1 MRNLFKASVLLRS
14 LVLASLAIGTAH
26 AQQRGQQAQPIQQ
39 NASAQLEILPIRGN
53 LYMLAGAGAN
63 IALSVGPDGVLIVDT
78 GTAQNSDRILA
89 AVQQLQKQ
97 LATNG
102 LASWNYAAE
111 TRSNLP
117 RMISPPAPAK
127 PIRYIINTSLD
138 PDHTGGNE
146 TISRAGKTLT
156 GGNVAGNIADAAE
169 GASIIAHENVLL
181 RMSSPG
187 GKQAAPAFRALPTDT
202 YHGESMKLSH
212 FMNGEGVLIV
222 HQPSAH
228 TDGDSIIYFRGS
240 DVIVAGDIFRMDS
253 YPMIDIERGGNIQGV
268 IDGLNHILD
277 LSIPEFRTEG
287 GTMVIPGHGRLT
299 DSAEVAYY
307 RDMVTIIRDRIQDM
321 IKKGMTLQQIKAAK
335 PTKDYDPRYGSSTGP
350 YTTDMFI
357 EAAYQSL
364 IQNKK

>member
-1 MRNLFKASVLLRS
+1 MRNVINSSLAFSVLL
-14 LVLASLAIGTAH
+14 VATFAVGMVN
-26 AQQRGQQAQPIQQ
+26 AQQRSQQAQNPQ
-39 NASAQLEILPIRGN
+39 NASSAQLEILPIRGN
-53 LYMLAGAGAN
+53 LYMLAGAGGN
-63 IALSVGPDGVLIVDT
+63 IALSVGPDGVLVVDT
-78 GTAQNSDRILA
+78 GTLQNSDRVLVAIE
-89 AVQQLQKQ
+89 QLQKQ

-102 LASWNYAAE
+102 LAPWTYAAQ

-127 PIRYIINTSLD
+127 PIRYVINTSVD

-146 TISRAGKTLT
+146 KVSRAGRTLT

-169 GASIIAHENVLL
+169 GAAIIAHENVLM

-187 GKQAAPAFRALPTDT
+187 RNQPAPPFRALPTDT
-202 YHGESMKLSH
+202 FHGDSMKLSN
-212 FMNGEGVLIV
+212 FMNGEGILIM

-228 TDGDSIIYFRGS
+228 TDGDSIVYFRGS

-253 YPMIDIERGGNIQGV
+253 YPVIDIERGGNIQGV
-268 IDGLNHILD
+268 IDGLNRILD
-277 LSIPEFRTEG
+277 LSIAEFRTEG

-299 DSAEVAYY
+299 DSADVAYY

-335 PTKDYDPRYGSSTGP
+335 PTIDYDPRYGSTTGS

-357 EAAYQSL
+357 EAVYQSL
-364 IQNKK
+364 IQSKK

>member
-1 MRNLFKASVLLRS
+1 MRNVINP
-14 LVLASLAIGTAH
+14 SLAFSALLVATFAVGMVN
-26 AQQRGQQAQPIQQ
+26 AQQRSQQAQNPQ
-39 NASAQLEILPIRGN
+39 NASSAQLEILPIRGN
-53 LYMLAGAGAN
+53 LYMLAGAGGN
-63 IALSVGPDGVLIVDT
+63 IALSVGPDGVLVVDT
-78 GTAQNSDRILA
+78 GTLQNSDRVLVAIE
-89 AVQQLQKQ
+89 QLQKQ

-102 LASWNYAAE
+102 LAPWTYAAQ

-127 PIRYIINTSLD
+127 PIRYVINTSVD

-146 TISRAGKTLT
+146 KVSRAGKTLT

-169 GASIIAHENVLL
+169 GAAIIAHENVLM

-187 GKQAAPAFRALPTDT
+187 RNQPAPPFRALPTDT
-202 YHGESMKLSH
+202 FHGDSMKLSQ
-212 FMNGEGVLIV
+212 FMNGEGILIM

-228 TDGDSIIYFRGS
+228 TDGDSIVYFRGS

-253 YPMIDIERGGNIQGV
+253 YPVIDIERGGNIQGV
-268 IDGLNHILD
+268 IDGLNRILD
-277 LSIPEFRTEG
+277 LSIAEFRTEG

-299 DSAEVAYY
+299 DSADVAYY

-335 PTKDYDPRYGSSTGP
+335 PTIDYDPRYGSTTGS

-357 EAAYQSL
+357 EAVYQSL
-364 IQNKK
+364 IQSKK